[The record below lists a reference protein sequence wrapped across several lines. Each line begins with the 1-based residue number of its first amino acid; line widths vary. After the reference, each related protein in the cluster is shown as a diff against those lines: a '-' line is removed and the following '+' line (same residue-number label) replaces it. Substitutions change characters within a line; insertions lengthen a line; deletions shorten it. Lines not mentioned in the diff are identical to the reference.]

1 MKTFLLVCDTIIV
14 IAYALLCNLSFPND
28 MAHIVLVLLF
38 FLSFRALSLAIH
50 DLFSIGNFF
59 LLIFLWQYKPQL
71 LVLPYIFYLV
81 LYFYLYTKEEKLQ
94 AITKDN
100 TRLKIETQQSRL
112 YRLLQGKFE
121 RQIAINTRLK
131 ERQRIAQDIHDLLG
145 HSVTASVLQLEAAKS
160 IMDEDPER
168 AKQMITNATQSLRE
182 GIDNIRSVVHQ
193 MRAEAS
199 DMQAADINTIIDKF
213 RRDTGIII
221 HYKADGD
228 INAIEPDRWEAIR
241 GNLQEAL
248 SNVIKHANATQVWV
262 DLQVMPGMLRLQVRD
277 DGLGAEIYEEGM
289 GISGMRQ
296 RIASFAGSLIIR
308 GEPKKGTTIIT
319 LIPRRK
325 TA

>member
-14 IAYALLCNLSFPND
+14 VAYALLCNLSFPND
-28 MAHIVLVLLF
+28 MVHIVLVLLF

-59 LLIFLWQYKPQL
+59 LLIFLWQYKPLL

-94 AITKDN
+94 FITKDN

-160 IMDEDPER
+160 IMDEEPER

-199 DMQAADINTIIDKF
+199 DMQAADISAIIDKF
-213 RRDTGIII
+213 MRDTGIII

-228 INAIEPDRWEAIR
+228 INAIEPNKWEAIR

-248 SNVIKHANATQVWV
+248 SNVIKHANASQVWV

-277 DGLGAEIYEEGM
+277 DGVGAEVYEEGM

-296 RIASFAGSLIIR
+296 RIAPFAGSLIIR
-308 GEPKKGTTIIT
+308 GIPQKGTTIIT
-319 LIPRRK
+319 LIPRRNK
-325 TA
+325 A

>member
-1 MKTFLLVCDTIIV
+1 
-14 IAYALLCNLSFPND
+14 
-28 MAHIVLVLLF
+28 
-38 FLSFRALSLAIH
+38 
-50 DLFSIGNFF
+50 
-59 LLIFLWQYKPQL
+59 
-71 LVLPYIFYLV
+71 
-81 LYFYLYTKEEKLQ
+81 
-94 AITKDN
+94 
-100 TRLKIETQQSRL
+100 
-112 YRLLQGKFE
+112 
-121 RQIAINTRLK
+121 
-131 ERQRIAQDIHDLLG
+131 
-145 HSVTASVLQLEAAKS
+145 
-160 IMDEDPER
+160 
-168 AKQMITNATQSLRE
+168 MITNATQSLRE

-296 RIASFAGSLIIR
+296 RIAPFAGSLIIR